1 MKKIY
6 NTIKRNYNTSPFGT
20 LLLMILA
27 APLIIITEIAEF
39 FNKDKKIK
47 NYLILD
53 LIVVVSNI
61 IWLIVLLNLFINI
74 VIKLLGLIFS
84 I

>member
-20 LLLMILA
+20 LLIMILA
-27 APLIIITEIAEF
+27 APLIIITKTVEYF
-39 FNKDKKIK
+39 DNKKRK
-47 NYLILD
+47 NVFLD
-53 LIVVVSNI
+53 FTI
-61 IWLIVLLNLFINI
+61 IFLNLIWI
-74 VIKLLGLIFS
+74 VYLFNHLLSGIIKLLGLIFS